1 MANDMRAQRFLPT
14 IALATA
20 GSVWGTGFLLGKI
33 ALSEMPVADMVLF
46 RFVVGCAVLVPCVF
60 FFRSRF
66 DRAEW
71 GWVLGAAALG
81 VPIQYLVQFEGLALT
96 SVSHASL
103 MVASLPML
111 LAVAAA
117 IFSGER
123 LRTRGWFA
131 LVASSVGAALIAF
144 SSTTRSGATQ
154 ASALG
159 DMLVVASMVAAIGWI
174 LISKRL
180 MRHHAAVMVTVVVY
194 WIGTAMLAVAVV
206 AIHGIPPV
214 HYSRRAWLAVLA
226 QGLLV
231 TAATT
236 LLWNWGLKRV
246 PASRAGIF
254 VNLEPLVGAILG
266 VIVLHDAL
274 GSLAIAGGVL
284 ILGGAVYFSVA

>member
-1 MANDMRAQRFLPT
+1 
-14 IALATA
+14 
-20 GSVWGTGFLLGKI
+20 
-33 ALSEMPVADMVLF
+33 
-46 RFVVGCAVLVPCVF
+46 
-60 FFRSRF
+60 
-66 DRAEW
+66 
-71 GWVLGAAALG
+71 
-81 VPIQYLVQFEGLALT
+81 YLVQFEGLALT

-123 LRTRGWFA
+123 LRRQGWFA
-131 LVASSVGAALIAF
+131 LLASSVGAALIAF

-159 DMLVVASMVAAIGWI
+159 DLLVVASMVAAIGWI

-180 MRHHAAVMVTVVVY
+180 MRHHAAVM
-194 WIGTAMLAVAVV
+194 LAVAVV

-214 HYSRRAWLAVLA
+214 HYSRRAWLAVVA

-246 PASRAGIF
+246 PA
-254 VNLEPLVGAILG
+254 
-266 VIVLHDAL
+266 
-274 GSLAIAGGVL
+274 
-284 ILGGAVYFSVA
+284 